1 MMLYNKAIM
10 SGNFKQV
17 AQERV
22 DLSMKKLVSAVCAA
36 VMSLQLLFSAAPVF
50 AEGGETAKYTA
61 PDSPAVT
68 YNMNVDWKF
77 KKATEN
83 TSDKNDKENPPS
95 FSLTTATA
103 SVLDANGKKFY
114 EVDYD
119 DSSWEDVSVP
129 HPINAEDSF
138 DYTCKDSGDGIWRGF
153 MFYRKHVTVPA
164 SDAGKKMILEFEA
177 VRQSIYLYV
186 NGEMVGYYEAGIAP
200 AGFDI
205 TNYIKTGEDN
215 VIAVATDNMAGRG
228 VDNSFSWSGGTRE
241 TIPGQSAGDQSGSS
255 YEWNTKDFNEV
266 QGGITGNVNLY
277 AKGTIY
283 QTLPLYNNLK
293 TTGNYIYGSNFDIDG
308 KSATVNVKA
317 EIRNETEADKDL
329 TLQVDVVGMD
339 GKLAHSFE
347 QSGSAI
353 AAADADAHFMNMV
366 PADAYEENPAPTD
379 ISTVDVSYIEASSKM
394 ENMRFWS
401 DKDPY
406 LYTVYTILKDG
417 DTVIDV
423 QKTVTGFRKVEY
435 DINNGLRIN
444 DQYTYLKGY
453 AQRATNEWAVVG
465 VANDWLS
472 DIDMQLLKESNGNHI
487 RWMHVAPKPVAV
499 RSTDK
504 YGVIITCPAGDKE
517 GDADGRQWD
526 QRAEAM
532 RDTMIYF
539 RNNPSVLFWE
549 AGNNAITAE
558 HMKEMTGLR
567 KELDPDGGRFSGSR
581 TISSVDQIKEAEY
594 VGTMENRNA
603 ADAKTSMASADGKY
617 MPITETE
624 YARDEAPRRVWD
636 DFSPPDYDY
645 RNKWLG
651 KDGKKDDN
659 YDIWDQTS
667 EDFAVGNAKSYNQFW
682 AGRVTGGGSELYA
695 GAAIMVWSDSNMHT
709 RNCWSENCRTS
720 GKVDAVRQKKEAFY
734 ALQAVQSDT
743 PKIHIVGHWNYPEYN
758 EDNYW
763 YEDKTWDGTSWNLN
777 GKLLQRDPTKKT
789 VYVIGSPDISKVE
802 LFVNGEKV
810 GENYKPEDNFVYKFP
825 EIDVT
830 QSGEIK
836 AVAYDENDA
845 EVTEDIITTAGEP
858 DHIELEPVTGP
869 DGLVADGSDI
879 MYFDVKVVDADGN
892 VCPLNYDRLDLEI
905 SGNGVLLGGYNS
917 GEGDSVKNYGW
928 SALNEIHN
936 DFVFA
941 ECGIN
946 RVFVKSTRDAGD
958 LTLKVMH
965 ESLGAFEGTITSTAF
980 DNTVE
985 GGTGLSA
992 QMQKDYPNGEKP
1004 PVVAKK
1010 VEAFKP
1016 LAAAV
1021 KADFGAEGNTRIVEE
1036 KDDKNYYTVKVNGKD
1051 VNFSDNP
1058 YMPIGASVVA
1068 EIAPILDAL
1077 KSEGA
1082 AITYTEQSTRPAY
1095 ITKNGAEP
1103 VITITGGIKEG
1114 AQNEA
1119 GNAITKIDL
1128 ANTYTTF
1135 IFNEQDNNEGLMN
1148 AAFAV
1153 SAGGKLEGELVQVL
1167 GYLEGV
1173 TALRDDE
1180 NKTYNITYSAPSA
1193 ASLDEGI
1200 GLFSANSDSI
1210 GLMAIDPKYEQ
1221 QSYLNDFNTDTR
1233 TDGPDG
1239 TGYTSPTA
1247 STNIIKDTNV
1257 GTLVK
1262 SDSILSFDFRIDE
1275 NKTDF
1280 NFIEMK
1286 SGGSLG
1292 PSFRLKDGKLQN
1304 ETKGNT
1310 FESFGAVT
1318 VGNWYH
1324 FEIEG
1329 TIGTGASPIA
1339 ARLYSYDNGE
1349 LTLVQSGII
1358 SLRNIYNKQLD
1369 AINVTSGISIDNLKV
1384 ISIYAD
1390 EVAVSA
1396 LKDEMNANESL
1407 SLAATATRGGKKVAA
1422 TPSFEWSLLD
1432 ENGEPLTDENV
1443 TIDENGTLTTTA
1455 MAPNMTVTV
1464 RATAG
1469 SLANPY
1475 GEKKIV
1481 IHGLDTSNDTFD
1493 EITASCDKE
1502 YVRTGEPA
1510 TITTVR
1516 KMKGEVLTD
1525 ESTNENA
1532 VLITPNKDVTDA
1544 QLIFASYNADTN
1556 ALEQLKLGE
1565 EKFSAAA
1572 GETVSVNI
1580 PFGIETDTKV
1590 MLWKSLESMEPI
1602 DAVIASSADT
1612 SGITWKFYN
1621 ADKTREFKNSGI
1633 KIRNGVVT
1641 VDKDVVPQTINV
1653 RASNASGAAQAW
1665 VTLQIKPGDMLLD
1678 GEMGNRDTFVSGNA
1692 CEDIV
1697 ENVTIKDGSWDGSG
1711 YYEVTSGSLPFA
1723 GFASNT
1729 SEHVIYAADM
1739 KFNENFAGWT
1749 IWNSSNGKQG
1759 LQIILRDKDS
1769 KLGIVK
1775 GSNYSSDPYCNLEKD
1790 VWYHIEI
1797 MCSTGVS
1804 PNSYANLIVYKYDKN
1819 GRKVH
1824 PETGAL
1830 NVPYV
1835 AEKVNMRNLSVDS
1848 ANHIEVNAG
1857 TSVDNVWCARITP
1870 DELEVSV
1877 DKTSMFAGQKIQGT
1891 ATAKRKGVP
1900 FGYISSDLIRWSV
1913 YDENNEN
1920 PLVSDL
1926 VTVNSASGELTVDAL
1941 AGSQTVWLR
1950 ASTLDR
1956 SLYDDVKI
1964 TIQSS
1969 DIFTVQTIGFDETYT
1984 AVKAIDVKKNF
1995 AYSDDVTFAVC
2006 VYDESESAL
2015 KSVSTRK
2022 MSAKNIARS
2031 EEAVEISM
2039 DAPLPADFDKDK
2051 DVLYVYTLTSL
2062 SENEAVTEADGTIEA
2077 AVADNAISFTKL
2089 PEFDASSPVY
2099 VMILKSDAVTT
2110 SVEDSDIMYLKQFTG
2125 ATLKDLS
2132 RVMIS
2137 GVNDGS
2143 YIIKIAGKINGVSAI
2158 RTGTAQ

>member
-1 MMLYNKAIM
+1 MKKKLSVCCSLLLTLQMI
-10 SGNFKQV
+10 
-17 AQERV
+17 
-22 DLSMKKLVSAVCAA
+22 LSMVIVPVYAEDSAEV
-36 VMSLQLLFSAAPVF
+36 
-50 AEGGETAKYTA
+50 KYSA

-77 KKATEN
+77 KQATVH
-83 TSDKNDKENPPS
+83 S
-95 FSLTTATA
+95 SLTNAIE
-103 SVLDANGKKFY
+103 SVKDEGGKAFY
-114 EVDYD
+114 ETDFD
-119 DSSWEDVSVP
+119 DTSWETVSVP
-129 HPINAEDSF
+129 HPVNALESF
-138 DYTCKDSGDGIWRGF
+138 DNKCYDSGEAGLFRGF
-153 MFYRKHVTVPA
+153 MFYRKHITIPA
-164 SDAGKKMILEFEA
+164 SDAGKKMFLEFEA
-177 VRQSIYLYV
+177 IRNSVYLYV
-186 NGEMVGYYEAGIAP
+186 NGEMVGYYEAGIA
-200 AGFDI
+200 ATGFDI
-205 TNYIKTGEDN
+205 TKYIKAGEDN
-215 VIAVATDNMAGRG
+215 VIAVATDNGDERG
-228 VDNSFSWSGGTRE
+228 QADKTNITTETKPGTEPGSRSGDGY
-241 TIPGQSAGDQSGSS
+241 Q
-255 YEWNTKDFNEV
+255 WNTKDFNEI

-277 AKGTIY
+277 AKGTVY

-308 KSATVNVKA
+308 KSATINVKA

-329 TLQVDVVGMD
+329 TLQVDIVGMD

-347 QSGSAI
+347 QSGNAA
-353 AAADADAHFMNMV
+353 AAADTDAHFMNMV
-366 PADAYEENPAPTD
+366 PDDAYDENPAPTD
-379 ISTVDVSYIEASSKM
+379 ISTVDVSYINASDKM

-435 DINNGLRIN
+435 DISNGLRIN

-453 AQRATNEWAVVG
+453 AQRATDEWAVVG
-465 VANDWLS
+465 VANDWLN
-472 DIDMQLLKESNGNHI
+472 DIDMQLVKESNANHI
-487 RWMHVAPKPVAV
+487 RWMHVAPKPVTV
-499 RSTDK
+499 RSSDK
-504 YGVIITCPAGDKE
+504 YGVLVTCPAGDKE
-517 GDADGRQWD
+517 ADVSGRAWD
-526 QRAEAM
+526 QRVEAM
-532 RDTMIYF
+532 RDAMVYF
-539 RNNPSVLFWE
+539 RNSPSILFWE
-549 AGNNAITAE
+549 AGNNAVTAE
-558 HMKEMTGLR
+558 HMQEMTAL
-567 KELDPDGGRFSGSR
+567 KNELDPDGGRFSGCR
-581 TISSVDQIKEAEY
+581 TISSVEQIKEAEY

-603 ADAKTSMASADGKY
+603 SSAKASMTSADGKY
-617 MPITETE
+617 MPIVETE

-651 KDGKKDDN
+651 ADGKKDDG

-667 EDFAVGNAKSYNQFW
+667 EDFAVGNAKQYNQFW

-734 ALQAVQSDT
+734 ALQAAQSDT

-777 GKLLQRDPTKKT
+777 GKMLQRDPSKKT
-789 VYVIGSPDISKVE
+789 VYVIGSPDIARVE
-802 LFVNGEKV
+802 LFINGEKV
-810 GENYKPEDNFVYKFP
+810 GENYKPEENFVYKFT

-836 AVAYDENDA
+836 AVAYDENDV
-845 EVTEDIITTAGEP
+845 EVTEDIIKTAGEP

-869 DGLVADGSDI
+869 DGLVADGSDV

-892 VCPLNYDRLDLEI
+892 VCPLNYDRLDLEV

-917 GEGDSVKNYGW
+917 GEGESVKNYGW
-928 SALNEIHN
+928 SDLNEIN
-936 DFVFA
+936 SGFVFA

-946 RVFVKSTRDAGD
+946 RIFVKSTRNAGD
-958 LTLKVMH
+958 VTLKVMH
-965 ESLGAFEGTITSTAF
+965 NSLGTFEGTITSTEF
-980 DNTVE
+980 NNTVD
-985 GGTGLSA
+985 GGTGLST
-992 QMQKDYPNGEKP
+992 QLQKDYPNGEKP

-1021 KADFGAEGNTRIVEE
+1021 KADFSENGNTKIVEE
-1036 KDDKNYYTVKVNGKD
+1036 KDEKNYYTVKVNGKD
-1051 VNFSDNP
+1051 VNFTDKP

-1077 KSEGA
+1077 KTEGA
-1082 AITYTEQSTRPAY
+1082 SITYTESATKPAY

-1103 VITITGGIKEG
+1103 VITITGGIKAD

-1119 GNAITKIDL
+1119 KEKITKIDL
-1128 ANTYTTF
+1128 AKTYTTF

-1148 AAFAV
+1148 AAFDV
-1153 SAGGKLEGELVQVL
+1153 SAGGKLIGELVQVL
-1167 GYLEGV
+1167 SYLEGV
-1173 TALRDDE
+1173 TAERDDE
-1180 NKTYNITYSAPSA
+1180 NKIYNITYSAATTASA
-1193 ASLDEGI
+1193 DEEVS
-1200 GLFSANSDSI
+1200 LFSDNSDNI
-1210 GLMAIDPKYEQ
+1210 ELMEIDPKYET
-1221 QSYLNDFNTDTR
+1221 QSYLDDFNTDTR

-1239 TGYTSPTA
+1239 TGYLTPTA
-1247 STNIIKDTNV
+1247 STNIISEKKAEV
-1257 GTLVK
+1257 GALLK
-1262 SDSILSFDFRIDE
+1262 SDCILSFDFRIDE
-1275 NKTDF
+1275 NNSDT
-1280 NFIEMK
+1280 NFIEIK

-1310 FESFGAVT
+1310 FESLGAVN
-1318 VGNWYH
+1318 VGSWYH
-1324 FEIEG
+1324 FEMEG
-1329 TIGTGASPIA
+1329 TVGTGVSPIP
-1339 ARLYSYDNGE
+1339 ARLYSYNSGE
-1349 LTLVQSGII
+1349 LSLVQAGTIT
-1358 SLRNIYNKQLD
+1358 LRNVWNKVPD
-1369 AINVTSGISIDNLKV
+1369 AINVMPGISIDNLKI
-1384 ISIYAD
+1384 ISIYGD
-1390 EVAVSA
+1390 AVGVTS
-1396 LKDEMNANESL
+1396 LKDEINANESL
-1407 SLAATATRGGKKVAA
+1407 LLSAKATRGGKDVIVA
-1422 TPSFEWSLLD
+1422 PSFTWSLLD
-1432 ENGEPLTDENV
+1432 ESGNALTDENIS
-1443 TIDENGTLTTTA
+1443 IDENGNLSATA
-1455 MAPNMTVTV
+1455 LAPNMTVTV
-1464 RATAG
+1464 RATAS
-1469 SLANPY
+1469 SLGNPY
-1475 GEKKIV
+1475 GDKKIT
-1481 IHGLDTSNDTFD
+1481 IHGLDTSKDTFD
-1493 EITASCDKE
+1493 EITASCEAE

-1516 KMKGEVLTD
+1516 KMKGETLTD
-1525 ESTNENA
+1525 EPEKGNA
-1532 VLITPNKDVTDA
+1532 VLITPEEDVTDA
-1544 QLIFASYNADTN
+1544 QLIFAAYNADTGV
-1556 ALEQLKLGE
+1556 LEQLKLGE
-1565 EKFSAAA
+1565 EKFSAQA
-1572 GETVSVNI
+1572 GETISVDV
-1580 PFGIETDTKV
+1580 PFDIETDVKV
-1590 MLWKSLESMEPI
+1590 MLWKSLESMEPVNAAI
-1602 DAVIASSADT
+1602 DAEADA
-1612 SGITWKFYN
+1612 SGIVWKIYN
-1621 ADKTREFKNSGI
+1621 ADKTREFTNSGI

-1653 RASNASGAAQAW
+1653 RASNMSGAAQAW

-1678 GEMGNRDTFVSGNA
+1678 GEMGNKDTFVAGNA

-1697 ENVTIKDGSWDGSG
+1697 TDVTIKDGSWDGSG
-1711 YYEVTSGSLPFA
+1711 YYEVKSGSLPFA
-1723 GFASNT
+1723 GFSSNT

-1749 IWNSSNGKQG
+1749 IWNASNGKQG

-1775 GSNYSSDPYCNLEKD
+1775 GSNNSSDPYCTLEKD
-1790 VWYHIEI
+1790 AWYHIEI

-1824 PETGAL
+1824 PENGTL

-1835 AEKVNMRNLSVDS
+1835 AEKVNMRNLSIDS

-1920 PLVSDL
+1920 PLVSEF

-1941 AGSQTVWLR
+1941 APSQTVWLR

-1969 DIFTVQTIGFDETYT
+1969 DIFTVQTIGFDENYT
-1984 AVKAIDVKKNF
+1984 AVKALDVKKNF

-2006 VYDESESAL
+2006 VYDESESKM

-2039 DAPLPADFDKDK
+2039 DAPLPEDFDKTK
-2051 DVLYVYTLTSL
+2051 DVLYVYTLTSV

-2077 AVADNAISFTKL
+2077 AFADNAISFTKL

-2099 VMILKSDAVTT
+2099 VIILKENTVTT
-2110 SVEDSDIMYLKQFTG
+2110 SVEDSDIVYLKQFTG

-2132 RVMIS
+2132 KVTIS
-2137 GVNDGS
+2137 SADSGK
-2143 YIIKIAGKINGVSAI
+2143 YIIKVAGKISGMSTI
-2158 RTGTAQ
+2158 CTGIAEN